1 MSEHERNCIA
11 KKVTTPVEWVFRNAV
26 GTSASETWLTGID
39 AVIVGGS
46 GDFSVHD
53 PRSRVWLDPLLQLIG
68 ATIRND
74 IPFFGICFG
83 HQALA
88 TYFGS
93 VVKSLPASAEI
104 GTCQYDLT
112 AEGATDPLFG
122 RLPRRFQAQA
132 GHSDSVMSTPAGMF
146 LMVRNTTLETQAF
159 RVQGKLAYS
168 VQFHPDLTG
177 AEARERYLAY
187 KDELLSSGQDEP
199 DKGAQQFILGSDAA
213 GVLLDQFVK
222 LAREHPTS

>member
-1 MSEHERNCIA
+1 MSQHERTCIT

-26 GTSASETWLTGID
+26 VTPASETWLSGID
-39 AVIVGGS
+39 AVMVGGS

-53 PRSRVWLDPLLQLIG
+53 SRSRVWLDPLLKLIG
-68 ATIRND
+68 ETIQRN
-74 IPFFGICFG
+74 IPFLGICFG

-112 AEGATDPLFG
+112 AEGATDPLFC

-132 GHSDSVMSTPAGMF
+132 GHSDSVMSTPDGMT
-146 LMVRNTTLETQAF
+146 LMVRNGTLETQAF
-159 RVQGKLAYS
+159 RVQGRLAYS

-199 DKGAQQFILGSDAA
+199 EKGAQQFILGSDTA

-222 LAREHPTS
+222 LARVHPAS